1 MYFILYYI
9 ETCNMYNIEPQ
20 AKMYWPRVY
29 DISYHEPWFYIT
41 HDISSPGT
49 KYSYFVK
56 TGEKK
61 SFRLAT
67 FTHNIFLYFYWCLGM
82 IFIADAVE
90 EIKLVY
96 NDCCIPYNP
105 NHLECK
111 AVYINQPNQFDMWV
125 TRLETY
131 ESPQF
136 FLKVTLW
143 FF

>member
-1 MYFILYYI
+1 
-9 ETCNMYNIEPQ
+9 
-20 AKMYWPRVY
+20 
-29 DISYHEPWFYIT
+29 
-41 HDISSPGT
+41 
-49 KYSYFVK
+49 
-56 TGEKK
+56 
-61 SFRLAT
+61 
-67 FTHNIFLYFYWCLGM
+67 M

-105 NHLECK
+105 NYLECK

-136 FLKVTLW
+136 FLKVTL
-143 FF
+143 